1 MKIEKKL
8 LQDLLQALRKASGK
22 PSVEELD
29 GEHIL
34 TFEAADVSA
43 VFLRRQRAVFQVLSF
58 QLFGREFVI
67 TPDMRLTVLNDEGAP
82 LEVEDEAFGASVH
95 QYLAWRV
102 AVLDQ
107 FGL

>member
-1 MKIEKKL
+1 MKIDKKL
-8 LQDLLQALRKASGK
+8 LQDLLQALRKAAGK
-22 PSVEELD
+22 PSVEDLA
-29 GEHIL
+29 GEQVL

-58 QLFGREFVI
+58 QLFGREFVV
-67 TPDMRLTVLNDEGAP
+67 TPDLRLTVLNDDGAP

-95 QYLAWRV
+95 QYLTWRV
-102 AVLDQ
+102 SVLDQ